1 MKSRKNGQRFLA
13 VPYIVFLVLFVILPI
28 LIIIYYAFTDSNGY
42 FSWQALVSFFTSTTK
57 LSVLFVSILI
67 GLFNTVLCLLIG
79 YPIAYFLSNP
89 KYNKNAMMVMLFV
102 LPMWINFVLRTGAT
116 RDILS
121 WIGIDSGEHP
131 IFTTMIGMVYNY
143 LPFTILP
150 LYSTLLRLDKG
161 QIEAAADLGCS
172 PFQVFI
178 KNIISQSMPGI
189 MAGAQMVFMPTMS
202 SYVISDTMS
211 NGKIMLFGNSI
222 ALSFNNSNWNSGS
235 FMALIML
242 ILVFL
247 SMLVSKKFSKNNDYV
262 RGGGAW

>member
-131 IFTTMIGMVYNY
+131 IITTMIGMVYNY

-161 QIEAAADLGCS
+161 R
-172 PFQVFI
+172 F
-178 KNIISQSMPGI
+178 
-189 MAGAQMVFMPTMS
+189 
-202 SYVISDTMS
+202 
-211 NGKIMLFGNSI
+211 
-222 ALSFNNSNWNSGS
+222 
-235 FMALIML
+235 
-242 ILVFL
+242 
-247 SMLVSKKFSKNNDYV
+247 
-262 RGGGAW
+262 